1 MEWTHEGVI
10 ITVTNEGYFTVQ
22 HGEVDKSTGELE
34 VTKYAYSKNGK
45 RRDR

>member
-22 HGEVDKSTGELE
+22 SWGVDKSTGELE
-34 VTKYAYSKNGK
+34 VTKYASLRTQK
-45 RRDR
+45 RDR